1 MSTTLIHQ
9 GPAYE
14 LSVSIEAGPY
24 GRHLKF
30 VSFVPIARNPE
41 HQVRFQAHLS
51 REELAVLHKAI
62 GEALRPAL
70 RVTGRTKAVRAS
82 RSLPEPAASHAGA
95 QADTTHPQ
103 GVAAAIGP
111 AGEPI

>member
-14 LSVSIEAGPY
+14 LSLSIEAGPY
-24 GRHLKF
+24 GHHLKF

-62 GEALRPAL
+62 GEALRRAV
-70 RVTGRTKAVRAS
+70 RVKAVHAS
-82 RSLPEPAASHAGA
+82 RSLSEPVRW
-95 QADTTHPQ
+95 DTLRSSQ
-103 GVAAAIGP
+103 G
-111 AGEPI
+111 

>member
-14 LSVSIEAGPY
+14 LSVAIEAGPY
-24 GRHLKF
+24 GHHLEF

-41 HQVRFQAHLS
+41 HQVRFEAHLS
-51 REELAVLHKAI
+51 REELEVLHKAI
-62 GEALRPAL
+62 SQALRE
-70 RVTGRTKAVRAS
+70 KAVRAS

-95 QADTTHPQ
+95 QAGTPHPQ
-103 GVAAAIGP
+103 GVAAAIWP
-111 AGEPI
+111 AGEPT

>member
-24 GRHLKF
+24 GHHLKF

-41 HQVRFQAHLS
+41 HQVRFHAHRS
-51 REELAVLHKAI
+51 REDLAVLHKAI
-62 GEALRPAL
+62 GLGL
-70 RVTGRTKAVRAS
+70 RVKPAPLGDRSALHPSRALSEPVRWDALS
-82 RSLPEPAASHAGA
+82 
-95 QADTTHPQ
+95 
-103 GVAAAIGP
+103 V
-111 AGEPI
+111 